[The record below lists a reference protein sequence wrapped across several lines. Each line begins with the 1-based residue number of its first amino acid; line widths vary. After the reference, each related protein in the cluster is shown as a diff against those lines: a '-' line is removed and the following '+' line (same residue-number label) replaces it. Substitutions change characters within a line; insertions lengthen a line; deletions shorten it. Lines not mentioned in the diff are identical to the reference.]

1 VLDIT
6 RPQISSLSPVTPES
20 SPQRSSAHSGH
31 KTEWQQSERKL
42 QPSAYYRS
50 NAIYDPVGRK
60 DPVTAEIWQIVAK
73 LTEF

>member
-1 VLDIT
+1 MVAIGEKNS
-6 RPQISSLSPVTPES
+6 RQAPIP
-20 SPQRSSAHSGH
+20 
-31 KTEWQQSERKL
+31 
-42 QPSAYYRS
+42 RS